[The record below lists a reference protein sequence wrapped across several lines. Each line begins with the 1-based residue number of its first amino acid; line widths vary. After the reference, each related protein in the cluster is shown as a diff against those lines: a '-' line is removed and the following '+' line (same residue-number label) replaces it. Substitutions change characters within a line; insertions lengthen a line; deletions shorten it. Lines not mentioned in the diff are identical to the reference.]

1 MATVPYNIDNILIAE
16 SGRIGSDIY
25 RKTLNTS
32 PWLKLIRQASWPDE
46 MGQELTVLTYERSL
60 PANTLNWS
68 SVTFNG
74 SIGGGPSDP
83 VVEGSGSCLPPTQE
97 LAFAQTARTY
107 SLSHTALESPPI
119 CVNDL
124 RYTFR
129 RQEQLRMVFDILS
142 ENASYA
148 WQDRYRNEYFRNC
161 GHKVTAY
168 GNSGSGVYLPEVTT
182 TSVDPNSTTATNT
195 LFYASGGDVLPP
207 TSYLTQGILD
217 RIYMKLIRDG
227 AGNNPLDRVNA
238 RPQFGLICSPE
249 TSDRLLREDENI
261 RTDYRYN
268 AGKVNELLAPL
279 GIERSYRGFFHMI
292 DEFSPRYKLVA
303 GSDTKVQRVLPY
315 ASTAATYGSK
325 YDINPNY
332 ETAEY
337 EVSFVFHQDVI
348 ESLIPKPITSPGGNT
363 KFDPVS
369 YRGNFMWKNILH
381 PTQNPDGTMGFF
393 RGVMSN
399 GTKPIRPEWGYA
411 ILHLRCPNNLGLT
424 DCDGESGV
432 LSV

>member
-1 MATVPYNIDNILIAE
+1 MPTALPYDIDNVLVAE
-16 SGRIGSDIY
+16 AGRIGPDIY
-25 RKTLNTS
+25 RKTLDTS
-32 PWLKLIRQASWPDE
+32 PWLKLIKQNAWPDE

-68 SVTFNG
+68 EVTFNG
-74 SIGGGPSDP
+74 SIGGGGSE
-83 VVEGSGSCLPPTQE
+83 EGSGSCLPPTQT

-107 SLSHTALESPPI
+107 SLSHTALESPPL

-124 RYTFR
+124 RYAFR
-129 RQEQLRMVFDILS
+129 RQEQLRMMFDILT

-161 GHKVTAY
+161 GHKVTVY
-168 GNSGSGVYLPEVTT
+168 GHSGTGVYLPEVTT
-182 TSVDPNSTTATNT
+182 TNVDPNSTTATNT
-195 LFYASGGDVLPP
+195 LFAATGGDVYAP
-207 TSYLTQGILD
+207 SSFLTQGVLD

-227 AGNNPLDRVNA
+227 AGNNPLDRANG

-249 TSDRLLREDENI
+249 TSDKLILDNASVRD
-261 RTDYRYN
+261 DFRYN
-268 AGKVNELLAPL
+268 SSRVSELLAPL
-279 GIERSYRGFFHMI
+279 GVERAYRGFFHMI
-292 DEFSPRYKLVA
+292 DHFAPRYKLVA

-315 ASTAATYGSK
+315 ASTAATYGNK
-325 YDINPNY
+325 WDINPDY

-337 EVSFVFHQDVI
+337 EVSFVFHTDVI

-369 YRGNFMWKNILH
+369 YRGDFKWLNIRDAVS
-381 PTQNPDGTMGFF
+381 NPDGTMGFF

-411 ILHLRCPNNLGLT
+411 ILHLRCPNALGLT
-424 DCDGESGV
+424 DCDGETGV
-432 LSV
+432 LS